1 MRRSAYK
8 PRPARAPAA
17 PPARGLLAR
26 LGPGL
31 ITGASDDDPS
41 GIATYSQVG
50 SQFGLGMLWT
60 MLFSY
65 PLMGGIQEISAR
77 VGLVT
82 GQGLAGNLRKHFP
95 RGVLHG
101 VVGLLLIANTINIG
115 ADIGA
120 MAASLHLVIGG
131 PLLAYTVGFGVLCA
145 SLQVLISY
153 HRYVPYLRW
162 LCMALL
168 AYVGILFVERIPWTD
183 VLKATILPR
192 PQLTRASLTAIVAI
206 FGTTIS
212 PYLFFW
218 QASEEVEEQRA
229 NPAESPLRDAPEQG
243 DEQLGRMRADTWIG
257 MAFSNLVAYFIILT
271 AAVALYAHGIRN
283 IQTSTQAAEALR
295 PVAGRFAF
303 LLFSLGV
310 VGTGL
315 LAVPVL
321 AGSSAYAVGE
331 SRRWSVGLEKA
342 PLAAWRFYGV
352 IAVST
357 LVGILLNVIHLD
369 PVKALFWSAV
379 VNGVV
384 AAPIM
389 VMIMLLAS
397 RRKVMGSFKL
407 SPRLKILGWTAT
419 LVMAS
424 VTIAMFATMG
434 R

>member
-1 MRRSAYK
+1 MRRSAFK
-8 PRPARAPAA
+8 PLSARAPAA
-17 PPARGLLAR
+17 PPKRGLLAKV
-26 LGPGL
+26 GPGL

-82 GQGLAGNLRKHFP
+82 GRGLAGNLRKHFP
-95 RGVLHG
+95 RGVLYG
-101 VVGLLLIANTINIG
+101 VVALLLLANTINIG

-120 MAASLHLVIGG
+120 MAAALHLLVGG
-131 PLLAYTVGFGVLCA
+131 PILAYLVGFGLLCVG
-145 SLQVLISY
+145 LQVLISY
-153 HRYVPYLRW
+153 HRYVPYLKW

-168 AYVGILFVERIPWTD
+168 AYVGILFVVKIPWVA
-183 VLKATILPR
+183 VLRATLLPR
-192 PQLTRASLTAIVAI
+192 LQLTRPSLTAIVAI

-212 PYLFFW
+212 PYLSFW

-229 NPAESPLRDAPEQG
+229 HPAESPLKEAPEQG
-243 DEQLGRMRADTWIG
+243 DQQLGRMRSDTWIG

-271 AAVALYAHGIRN
+271 AAIALNAHGVQD

-310 VGTGL
+310 IGTGL

-331 SRRWSVGLEKA
+331 SRRWAVGLEKA
-342 PLAAWRFYGV
+342 PPAAWRFYAV

-369 PVKALFWSAV
+369 PVRALFWSAV
-379 VNGVV
+379 VNGAV

-389 VMIMLLAS
+389 VMIVLLAS
-397 RRKVMGSFKL
+397 RRTVMGSFTL
-407 SPRLKILGWTAT
+407 PLRLKILGWAAT
-419 LVMAS
+419 PVMAA
-424 VTIAMFATMG
+424 VTVAMFATMG
-434 R
+434 H

>member
-1 MRRSAYK
+1 MRRSAFG
-8 PRPARAPAA
+8 PRSARASAA
-17 PPARGLLAR
+17 PPKQGLLAKI
-26 LGPGL
+26 GPGL

-50 SQFGLGMLWT
+50 SQFGLAMLWT

-82 GQGLAGNLRKHFP
+82 GRGLAGNLRKHFP
-95 RGVLHG
+95 RGILYG
-101 VVGLLLIANTINIG
+101 VVALLLLANTINIA

-120 MAASLHLVIGG
+120 MAAALHLVVGG
-131 PLLAYTVGFGVLCA
+131 PLLAYTVGFGLLCVG
-145 SLQVLISY
+145 LQVFISY
-153 HRYVPYLRW
+153 RRYVPYLKW

-168 AYVGILFVERIPWTD
+168 AYVGILFVVKIPWIG
-183 VLKATILPR
+183 VLEATFLPR
-192 PQLTRASLTAIVAI
+192 LQLSRASLTAVVAI

-229 NPAESPLRDAPEQG
+229 NPGESPLKGAPEQG
-243 DEQLGRMRADTWIG
+243 KQQLGRMQSDTWIG
-257 MAFSNLVAYFIILT
+257 MAFSNLVAFFIILT
-271 AAVALYAHGIRN
+271 AAVVLHAHGIQD

-310 VGTGL
+310 IGTGL

-331 SRRWSVGLEKA
+331 SRRWSVGLEKT
-342 PLAAWRFYGV
+342 PLAAWRFYAV
-352 IAVST
+352 IVVST
-357 LVGILLNVIHLD
+357 LVGVLLNAIHLD
-369 PVKALFWSAV
+369 PVRALFWSAV

-389 VMIMLLAS
+389 VMIMLLAG

-407 SPRLKILGWTAT
+407 PLRLKVLGWTAT
-419 LVMAS
+419 FVMAA
-424 VTIAMFATMG
+424 VTVAMFATMG
-434 R
+434 G